1 MLAVHVPSPLLS
13 QEGHTSVYV
22 ALNDTSEGVY
32 VWCACLWIVLL
43 PAGTYNDAYQAQ
55 SVVCLAAAAML
66 TGLQLMGQLAARMA
80 GLAA

>member
-1 MLAVHVPSPLLS
+1 MCPHLCYLKRGTQVCVLR
-13 QEGHTSVYV
+13 Y
-22 ALNDTSEGVY
+22 DTSEGVY
-32 VWCACLWIVLL
+32 EWCVCLWIVLL

-66 TGLQLMGQLAARMA
+66 PGLQLMGQLAASMA